1 MTPGGIVGQTN
12 AAIIADQFKRLKFG
26 DRFFFSHQTESPVF
40 RREAFQRTLSAVI
53 CDNAPIKR
61 QSLSVI
67 KLPVEAMKQGP
78 LASCPEIQGQGKPA
92 SESPTLDF
100 AALALE
106 IVSSLEGKQSNGVK
120 PMIGENK
127 PGLDTNKGLTECTWD
142 DECKPKQNQGKT
154 DNKTL
159 LLCVNKRCAYVRGR
173 CVAEEDCGVAGSSC
187 QQNYCQVDQSK
198 LVQQRCTTC
207 KIGQTCKMEGG
218 QAVCQSN

>member
-1 MTPGGIVGQTN
+1 M
-12 AAIIADQFKRLKFG
+12 
-26 DRFFFSHQTESPVF
+26 
-40 RREAFQRTLSAVI
+40 I

-67 KLPVEAMKQGP
+67 KLPVEAMKQVSGRIMTYMCVLMYLSPLKGP

-142 DECKPKQNQGKT
+142 DECKPKQNQ
-154 DNKTL
+154 
-159 LLCVNKRCAYVRGR
+159 VII
-173 CVAEEDCGVAGSSC
+173 
-187 QQNYCQVDQSK
+187 QHQNHYY
-198 LVQQRCTTC
+198 
-207 KIGQTCKMEGG
+207 
-218 QAVCQSN
+218 